1 MDYQLVVNRIAGL
14 HIQTRLRDL
23 ERVILVSETDRTARL
38 TAVLGSLHSGAY
50 LVGVGPY
57 TSRVIPLGS
66 CEVTL
71 GRHATPLEEPDDRV
85 IDYEVSDQL
94 FLGPAEVSRCH
105 CTVGCTIVG
114 EETEVWVQDQS
125 STVGTF
131 INGNRIAD
139 HPNKSRLNHSDILT
153 LGSSGIACYVMVLI
167 ED

>member
-1 MDYQLVVNRIAGL
+1 MDSKSIVDLMASL
-14 HIQTRLRDL
+14 HIQTRIRDI
-23 ERVILVSETDRTARL
+23 ERVVMVSEADRVARL
-38 TAVLGSLHSGAY
+38 SAVLEALHSGAY

-71 GRHATPLEEPDDRV
+71 GRYATPLEEPDDRV

-105 CTVGCTIVG
+105 CTVGCTVVG
-114 EETEVWVQDQS
+114 EDIEVWVQDQS

-131 INGNRIAD
+131 INGNRITD
-139 HPNKSRLNHSDILT
+139 HPNQSRLNHSDILT
-153 LGSSGIACYVMVLI
+153 LGSSGIACYVMVII